1 MRMIRRERP
10 RSGVMAPSQ
19 DLVLTSRRETE
30 SLGRTFGRLLQGG
43 QVLALIGDLG
53 AGKTTFVRGLMA
65 GLGAPEIPVSSPTF
79 TLVHHYQARVPV
91 IHIDLYRLRSP
102 EEVEAIGF
110 ADCFSDQAVTAIEWA
125 DRFPTLL
132 PHDRFVIQ
140 LAHLSRKTRTVRF
153 DAQGLRSHVLLADI
167 QRAWPPTR
175 RSRSSQPKNRH
186 NDTKV
191 RRP

>member
-1 MRMIRRERP
+1 MRMIRRERSK
-10 RSGVMAPSQ
+10 SGIMAQ
-19 DLVLTSRRETE
+19 DLVLASRRETE

-53 AGKTTFVRGLMA
+53 AGKTTFVRGLTA

-79 TLVHHYQARVPV
+79 TLVHYYRARVPV

-102 EEVEAIGF
+102 EEAEAIGF
-110 ADCFSDQAVTAIEWA
+110 SDCFSDQAVTVIEWA
-125 DRFPTLL
+125 DRVPTLL
-132 PHDRFVIQ
+132 PHDHFVVR
-140 LAHLSRKTRTVRF
+140 LAHLSPKTRTVQF
-153 DAQGLRSHVLLADI
+153 DAQGSRSHMLLADI

-175 RSRSSQPKNRH
+175 RSRSSQPKSRR